1 MLSIKF
7 IFVRDSIPK
16 HKYMYQCGLHLNLEF
31 KGFSINKMTR
41 ASNYQIRSNGCNYI
55 QTCHFVGIVN
65 WLITTCVLSFGNYLL
80 FDNSA
85 AKGRGK
91 HGCKLSCNCII

>member
-1 MLSIKF
+1 
-7 IFVRDSIPK
+7 
-16 HKYMYQCGLHLNLEF
+16 
-31 KGFSINKMTR
+31 MTR

-55 QTCHFVGIVN
+55 QTCNFVGIVN

-80 FDNSA
+80 FDSSS

-91 HGCKLSCNCII
+91 GESMAASFLATASSRGYKLVF